1 MGAGCPWGSRVSCAG
16 RERGKGSARAP
27 LEASGEVCSGRSSR
41 CAALRPLREARSP
54 PGAAAGGSGC
64 RTCPRSPA
72 TSTGPF
78 SAGLLVQRSPN
89 LVSPPFGVLVARTG
103 RQQLASPARSH
114 HDPGRRENVPKGCPG
129 GQNVPKGCPGLCK
142 GARCLPA
149 RGHLPPLLPVPHGP
163 AITGRWD
170 ELGSERTEGAAPDV
184 SLQKSHSQLC
194 RRRPWSFCTFHH
206 EALRPPRSCS
216 AAGATGGV

>member
-1 MGAGCPWGSRVSCAG
+1 MQAG
-16 RERGKGSARAP
+16 REGRGAP
-27 LEASGEVCSGRSSR
+27 EPPWRHLVR
-41 CAALRPLREARSP
+41 CAR
-54 PGAAAGGSGC
+54 GAAPDVRHRDPSERLSPHPEQLLGDRGLQDV
-64 RTCPRSPA
+64 PRSPA

-129 GQNVPKGCPGLCK
+129 GENVPKGCPGLCK

-149 RGHLPPLLPVPHGP
+149 RGHLPPLLLVPHGP
-163 AITGRWD
+163 IITGRWD